1 MHIYKLFVL
10 KLVAMWLAKSNF
22 CDYHDAMLGYVK
34 KKAYDP
40 HEPYNGHRWVMIF
53 L

>member
-22 CDYHDAMLGYVK
+22 VTIMVHCYVMLK
-34 KKAYDP
+34 KELMTIMNRITDTD
-40 HEPYNGHRWVMIF
+40 ES
-53 L
+53 

>member
-34 KKAYDP
+34 KKKSLRP
-40 HEPYNGHRWVMIF
+40 S
-53 L
+53 